1 MTLLQVATHATQLN
15 FVWQFIATSCTFCV
29 QACACKRKF
38 YMSST
43 LSRRKLVLVAIPLS
57 LSLAGCYVIPLDHQG
72 RPSNVAYAPVPT
84 PYPIAPPAPSQI
96 NLVARLYPANDAAAS
111 TGVLIGQVVNNLNGR
126 GTFNVNAGGESF
138 SGEATRSGQGA
149 NQGNANAAGS
159 RGGYV
164 RCSYTMNTSS
174 QGSGECTFSSG
185 GRYTMHLSG

>member
-1 MTLLQVATHATQLN
+1 MRSTPLNRTLFLL
-15 FVWQFIATSCTFCV
+15 
-29 QACACKRKF
+29 
-38 YMSST
+38 
-43 LSRRKLVLVAIPLS
+43 AIPLS

-72 RPSNVAYAPVPT
+72 RPGNVAYAPVPT
-84 PYPIAPPAPSQI
+84 PYPIAPPAPSQV

-111 TGVLIGQVVNNLNGR
+111 TGVLIGQVINNLNGR

-138 SGEATRSGQGA
+138 SGEATRSGQDA
-149 NQGNANAAGS
+149 HQGNANAAGS

-164 RCSYTMNTSS
+164 RCAYTMNTTN

>member
-1 MTLLQVATHATQLN
+1 MSPALSSRTSLL
-15 FVWQFIATSCTFCV
+15 
-29 QACACKRKF
+29 
-38 YMSST
+38 M
-43 LSRRKLVLVAIPLS
+43 AIPLS

-72 RPSNVAYAPVPT
+72 RPSNVAYAPVPA

-126 GTFNVNAGGESF
+126 GTFTVNAGNESF
-138 SGEATRSGQGA
+138 SGEATRSGQDA
-149 NQGNANAAGS
+149 HQGKANAAGS

>member
-1 MTLLQVATHATQLN
+1 MTLPQVATHATQLD
-15 FVWQFIATSCTFCV
+15 FVWRSSTSSCTFRG
-29 QACACKRKF
+29 QACACKRKL
-38 YMSST
+38 YMSRTQSH
-43 LSRRKLVLVAIPLS
+43 RKLLLVAVPLS

-72 RPSNVAYAPVPT
+72 RPSNVAYAPVPA
-84 PYPIAPPAPSQI
+84 PYPVAPAPSQI

-111 TGVLIGQVVNNLNGR
+111 TGVLVGQVVNNLNGR
-126 GTFNVNAGGESF
+126 GTFNVNAGSESF

-149 NQGNANAAGS
+149 TQGNANAAGS

>member
-1 MTLLQVATHATQLN
+1 
-15 FVWQFIATSCTFCV
+15 
-29 QACACKRKF
+29 
-38 YMSST
+38 MSRTRSN
-43 LSRRKLVLVAIPLS
+43 RKLFLVAVPLS

-72 RPSNVAYAPVPT
+72 RPGNVAYAPVPVPA
-84 PYPIAPPAPSQI
+84 PYPITPPPPSQI

-111 TGVLIGQVVNNLNGR
+111 TGVLVGQVVNNLNGR
-126 GTFNVNAGGESF
+126 GTFNVNAGSESF
-138 SGEATRSGQGA
+138 SGEATRSGQDA
-149 NQGNANAAGS
+149 HQGKANAAGS

>member
-1 MTLLQVATHATQLN
+1 MAKTRR
-15 FVWQFIATSCTFCV
+15 TFRK
-29 QACACKRKF
+29 QACACKRRG
-38 YMSST
+38 YMSPTRSHH
-43 LSRRKLVLVAIPLS
+43 KLLLLAVPLS

-72 RPSNVAYAPVPT
+72 RPSNVAYAPVPA
-84 PYPIAPPAPSQI
+84 PYPLTPPAPAQI

-126 GTFNVNAGGESF
+126 GTFNVNAGAESF

-149 NQGNANAAGS
+149 TQGNANAAGS